1 MTETQS
7 ILSSRFAGTFF
18 DEPGEALELKIEVDP
33 ATELTL
39 NRLIAAGLRP
49 LVAGGAVRD
58 TIMGKQ
64 PKDFDIEVHGAQN
77 FDELRAALKSLGSLN
92 LTGRDFGVL
101 KLRVKDEDGEFSD
114 EIDLS
119 LPRRDSKTGT
129 GHKGF
134 TIEVDPQMSLLEA
147 TARRDLTVNALMWD
161 PTSELVID
169 LHGGLKAMEDGLLRH
184 VSAAFSEDTLRVLRV
199 ARFATK
205 LGFTPVAETV
215 ELCFALQ
222 SGFSE
227 LPESRIQGELSKL
240 ILEPYPELGFGFLRD
255 SGWGEL
261 LGVPNGLYPV
271 LDAALRR
278 GLKRGADLKDDSA
291 RRVLQL
297 AVLASLIPSGDQRVQ
312 TLTYFSVTKAEVKR
326 ALAIADAP
334 SAVGL
339 NVPEAR
345 QWAWDNQSITSR
357 EKLFLED
364 SLSSTDREEIAQALA
379 QFEGLEII
387 DGAEADRFDSQ
398 ALIRARMAA
407 DPALKSGSWIRTMLQ
422 AERTKQYAR

>member
-1 MTETQS
+1 MTSTSE
-7 ILSSRFAGTFF
+7 ILSSRFVGTFF
-18 DEPGEALELKIEVDP
+18 GAPGEALKLSIPTDP
-33 ATELTL
+33 ATQITL
-39 NRLIAAGLRP
+39 DTLIAAGLRP

-64 PKDFDIEVHGAQN
+64 PKDFDIEVHGAQS
-77 FDELRAALKSLGSLN
+77 FDDLRAALKGLGPLN

-101 KLRVKDEDGEFSD
+101 KLRVKNKDGSLSD

-161 PTSELVID
+161 PTTELAID
-169 LHGGLKAMEDGLLRH
+169 LHGGLKALEDGVLRH
-184 VSAAFSEDTLRVLRV
+184 VSTAFPEDILRVLRV

-205 LGFTPVAETV
+205 LGFVPARETV
-215 ELCFALQ
+215 ELCSELQ
-222 SGFSE
+222 YGFSE

-240 ILEPYPELGFGFLRD
+240 ILERFPKNGFAFLRD

-261 LGVPNGLYPV
+261 LGIPVAIYPE
-271 LDAALRR
+271 LTRSLER
-278 GLKRGADLKDDSA
+278 GLKRGAELKDVSTH
-291 RRVLQL
+291 RVLQL
-297 AVLASLIPSGDQRVQ
+297 AVLASLIPAGDQRVQ
-312 TLTYFSVTKAEVKR
+312 TLTYFSATKAEVKR

-339 NVPEAR
+339 SDPEAR
-345 QWAWDNQSITSR
+345 QWAWDSQSISAR

-364 SLSSTDREEIAQALA
+364 SLSSTDREEITQALA
-379 QFEGLEII
+379 QFEDLEVI

-398 ALIRARMAA
+398 ALIRARMVA
-407 DPALKSGSWIRTMLQ
+407 DPALKSGSWIREMLQ